1 MNIFSGGVGPFVRL
15 HHPAVEIPA
24 DPPLLPLHRPHME
37 AVRNIDRFRMQ
48 EMPFLREMD
57 IQVNFAFRVRDVAS
71 LLLEMS
77 ISSAPSLFVFLL
89 PSIVYSCFDGST

>member
-1 MNIFSGGVGPFVRL
+1 
-15 HHPAVEIPA
+15 
-24 DPPLLPLHRPHME
+24 ME

-71 LLLEMS
+71 LLLENVDFKRTVPVCLS
-77 ISSAPSLFVFLL
+77 PAVNCILLF
-89 PSIVYSCFDGST
+89 